1 MTRWKYCFSK
11 MSQQNAQG
19 TIRDVGKMAGNV
31 QKIAEQRTTGKT
43 FRTYNVRNMNVQTLS
58 HR

>member
-1 MTRWKYCFSK
+1 

-58 HR
+58 HG